1 MTNKSDDFRS
11 QSNSHN
17 ERASIPENL
26 DSLSAVELAEQL
38 EQYLNTVTEYTY
50 DESVVDAYLEALD
63 HKVPMPKI
71 KSTDE
76 AYAEFLEYLR
86 VNQVKSLQ

>member
-1 MTNKSDDFRS
+1 MTNKSDDFRD
-11 QSNSHN
+11 QPNLHN
-17 ERASIPENL
+17 DRAAFPENL

-38 EQYLNTVTEYTY
+38 EHYLDTVTEYTY
-50 DESVVDAYLEALD
+50 DEAVLDAYLEALD
-63 HKVPMPKI
+63 HKVPMPNI

-86 VNQVKSLQ
+86 ANQEKDLQ